1 MQGMLLTLL
10 ALAPILWLLLSLGVL
25 KLPGHRACP
34 IGFLFSLVI
43 AVWVWNMDILLAGK
57 AALEGALFAVLPILW
72 VIIAAFFSYNLSLH
86 TGAIG
91 QIKNLLSHCSSDRR
105 IQALIIAWGF
115 GGFMESIAGFGTAVA
130 VPAALLIALGFDPF
144 RAAVICLI
152 ANTVAVAFG
161 VIGIP
166 VTTLAKITDLPLPAL
181 SFDIGVQLTPFVFL
195 VPLFVVYTVTGGF
208 SGLRGVWLVTLSAGA
223 SFGLVQFLVAQYI
236 GPELPAIAASL
247 ASSSVILLVAK
258 LSPPAK
264 TWSFPNDLAT
274 SGPSSSHLGNQVA
287 VRSQFIAWLP
297 YLLLFCFVLG
307 TSRIFPVIN
316 ESLRHLRAN
325 FLIYD
330 GPGGKPLS
338 FDWFLTPGTLVFIA
352 SVIAGFVQ
360 GASLKDVIK
369 LAGVTVLQLQKTII
383 TVISIVSMAKVLGY
397 SGMIG
402 SVAVTLA
409 ETTGA
414 LYPAVSPLIGAL
426 GTFITGSDTSSNI
439 LFGLLQKQTAEQ
451 LGISPVWIAA
461 ANTSGAC
468 IGKLISPQSISIAA
482 TAAGLHGKEGDLLS
496 VTFRYAYFFLLGL
509 GAITLFLA

>member
-1 MQGMLLTLL
+1 MQELHLTFL
-10 ALAPILWLLLSLGVL
+10 ALAPILWLLVGLGIF
-25 KLPGHRACP
+25 KFPAHRACP
-34 IGFLFSLVI
+34 VGLILSLII
-43 AVWVWNMDILLAGK
+43 AVRVWNMDALLAGK
-57 AALEGALFAVLPILW
+57 AALEGALFALFPILW
-72 VIIAAFFSYNLSLH
+72 VIIAAFCSYNLSLH

-91 QIKNLLSHCSSDRR
+91 QIKNLLLHCSSDRR

-115 GGFMESIAGFGTAVA
+115 GGFMEAIAGFGTAVA

-195 VPLFVVYTVTGGF
+195 VPLFIVYTVTGSF
-208 SGLRGVWLVTLSAGA
+208 RGLRGVWLVTLFAGA
-223 SFGLVQFLVAQYI
+223 SFGLVQFFVAQYI

-247 ASSSVILLVAK
+247 ASSVAILLVAK

-264 TWSFPNDLAT
+264 IWSFPNDPA
-274 SGPSSSHLGNQVA
+274 SPGPSSNPGNQVD

-297 YLLLFCFVLG
+297 YLLLLCFVLG
-307 TSRIFPVIN
+307 TSRIFPVMN
-316 ESLRHLRAN
+316 ESLRQLRMDC
-325 FLIYD
+325 LIYD
-330 GPGGKPLS
+330 GSGGKPLS
-338 FDWFLTPGTLVFIA
+338 FDWFLTPGTLVFVAAIL
-352 SVIAGFVQ
+352 AGFVQ
-360 GASLKDVIK
+360 GASSKDLMK
-369 LAGVTVLQLQKTII
+369 LAGITVLQLRKTII

-414 LYPAVSPLIGAL
+414 LYPAFAPLIGAL

-496 VTFRYAYFFLLGL
+496 VTFHYACFFLLGL
-509 GAITLFLA
+509 GAIILLLA

>member
-1 MQGMLLTLL
+1 MQIMLLTFL
-10 ALAPILWLLLSLGVL
+10 ALAPILWLLVSLGVL
-25 KLPGHRACP
+25 KLPAHKACP
-34 IGFLFSLVI
+34 IGLLFSVVI
-43 AVWVWNMDILLAGK
+43 AVWSWNMDALLAGK
-57 AALEGALFAVLPILW
+57 AALEGALFALLPILW

-86 TGAIG
+86 TGAID
-91 QIKNLLSHCSSDRR
+91 QIKNLLLHCSSDRR

-115 GGFMESIAGFGTAVA
+115 GSFMEAVAGFGTAVA

-195 VPLFVVYTVTGGF
+195 VPLFIVYTVTGSF
-208 SGLRGVWLVTLSAGA
+208 RGLRGVWLVTLFAGA
-223 SFGLVQFLVAQYI
+223 SFGLVQFFVAQYI

-247 ASSSVILLVAK
+247 ASSVAILLVAR

-264 TWSFPNDLAT
+264 TWSFSNDPIIT
-274 SGPSSSHLGNQVA
+274 RESSPTPTKKIN

-297 YLLLFCFVLG
+297 YLLLLCLVLG
-307 TSRIFPVIN
+307 TSRIFPAMN
-316 ESLRHLRAN
+316 ESLRILRTEC
-325 FLIYD
+325 LIYD

-338 FDWFLTPGTLVFIA
+338 FEWFLTPGTLVFITA
-352 SVIAGFVQ
+352 VLAGFVQ
-360 GASLKDVIK
+360 GASAKDLIK
-369 LAGVTVLQLQKTII
+369 LAGVTVLQLQKTFV

-414 LYPAVSPLIGAL
+414 MYPAFSPVIGAL

-451 LGISPVWIAA
+451 LGISSVWIAA

-482 TAAGLHGKEGDLLS
+482 AAAGLPGKEGDLLS
-496 VTFRYAYFFLLGL
+496 VTFRYACFFLLGL
-509 GAITLFLA
+509 GAITLLLA

>member
-1 MQGMLLTLL
+1 
-10 ALAPILWLLLSLGVL
+10 
-25 KLPGHRACP
+25 
-34 IGFLFSLVI
+34 
-43 AVWVWNMDILLAGK
+43 MDALLAGK
-57 AALEGALFAVLPILW
+57 AALEGALFALLPILW

-86 TGAIG
+86 TGAID
-91 QIKNLLSHCSSDRR
+91 QIKNLLLHCSSDRR

-115 GGFMESIAGFGTAVA
+115 GSFMEAVAGFGTAVA

-166 VTTLAKITDLPLPAL
+166 VTTLANITDLPLPAL

-195 VPLFVVYTVTGGF
+195 VPLFIVYTVTGSF
-208 SGLRGVWLVTLSAGA
+208 RGLRGVWLVTLFAGA
-223 SFGLVQFLVAQYI
+223 SFGLVQFFVAQYI

-247 ASSSVILLVAK
+247 ASSVAILLVAR

-264 TWSFPNDLAT
+264 TWSFPNDPII
-274 SGPSSSHLGNQVA
+274 SRESSPTPTKKIN

-297 YLLLFCFVLG
+297 YLLLLCLVLG
-307 TSRIFPVIN
+307 TSRIFPAMN
-316 ESLRHLRAN
+316 ESLRILRTEC
-325 FLIYD
+325 LIYD

-338 FDWFLTPGTLVFIA
+338 FEWFLTPGTLVFITA
-352 SVIAGFVQ
+352 VLAGFVQ
-360 GASLKDVIK
+360 GASAKDLIK
-369 LAGVTVLQLQKTII
+369 LAGVTVLQLQKTFV

-409 ETTGA
+409 EATGA
-414 LYPAVSPLIGAL
+414 MYPAFSPVIGAL

-451 LGISPVWIAA
+451 LGISSVWIAA

-482 TAAGLHGKEGDLLS
+482 AAAGLPGKEGDLLS
-496 VTFRYAYFFLLGL
+496 VTFRYACFFLLGL
-509 GAITLFLA
+509 GAITLLLA

>member
-1 MQGMLLTLL
+1 MQKLHLTFL
-10 ALAPILWLLLSLGVL
+10 ALAPILWLLVGLGIF
-25 KLPGHRACP
+25 KFPAHRACP
-34 IGFLFSLVI
+34 VGLILSLII
-43 AVWVWNMDILLAGK
+43 AVRVWNMDALLAGK
-57 AALEGALFAVLPILW
+57 AALEGALFALFPILW
-72 VIIAAFFSYNLSLH
+72 VIIAAFYSYNLSLH

-91 QIKNLLSHCSSDRR
+91 QIKNLLLHCSSDRR

-115 GGFMESIAGFGTAVA
+115 GGFMEAIAGFGTAVA

-195 VPLFVVYTVTGGF
+195 VPLFIVYTVTGSF
-208 SGLRGVWLVTLSAGA
+208 RGLRGVWLVTLFAGA
-223 SFGLVQFLVAQYI
+223 SFGLVQFFVAQYI

-247 ASSSVILLVAK
+247 ASSVAILLVAK

-264 TWSFPNDLAT
+264 IWSFPNDPA
-274 SGPSSSHLGNQVA
+274 SPGPSSNPGNQVD

-297 YLLLFCFVLG
+297 YLLLLCFVLG

-316 ESLRHLRAN
+316 ESLRQLRTDC
-325 FLIYD
+325 LIYN
-330 GPGGKPLS
+330 GPGGKALS
-338 FDWFLTPGTLVFIA
+338 FDWFLTPGTLVFVAAIL
-352 SVIAGFVQ
+352 AGFVQ
-360 GASLKDVIK
+360 GASSKDLMK
-369 LAGVTVLQLQKTII
+369 LAGITVLQLRKAII

-397 SGMIG
+397 SGMIS

-409 ETTGA
+409 ETTGV
-414 LYPAVSPLIGAL
+414 LYPAFAPLIGAL

-482 TAAGLHGKEGDLLS
+482 TAAGLPGKEGDLLS
-496 VTFRYAYFFLLGL
+496 VTFRYACFFLLGL
-509 GAITLFLA
+509 GAITLLLA

>member
-1 MQGMLLTLL
+1 MQGLHLTVL
-10 ALAPILWLLLSLGVL
+10 ALAPILWLLIGLGIF
-25 KLPGHRACP
+25 KLPAHRACP
-34 IGFLFSLVI
+34 AGLILSLII
-43 AVWVWNMDILLAGK
+43 AVRVWNMDALLAGK
-57 AALEGALFAVLPILW
+57 AALEGALFALLPILW
-72 VIIAAFFSYNLSLH
+72 VIIAAFYSYNLSLH

-91 QIKNLLSHCSSDRR
+91 QIKNLLLHCSSDRR

-115 GGFMESIAGFGTAVA
+115 GSFMEAIAGFGTAVA

-208 SGLRGVWLVTLSAGA
+208 AGLRGVWIVTLSAGA
-223 SFGLVQFLVAQYI
+223 SFGLVQFLVSQYI

-247 ASSSVILLVAK
+247 TSAAVILLVAK
-258 LSPPAK
+258 VSPPAK
-264 TWSFPNDLAT
+264 TWSFPNDSAT
-274 SGPSSSHLGNQVA
+274 PGSSSNPGNQVD

-297 YLLLFCFVLG
+297 YLLLLCFVLG
-307 TSRIFPVIN
+307 TSRIFPVMN
-316 ESLRHLRAN
+316 GSLRQLRTDC
-325 FLIYD
+325 LIYD
-330 GPGGKPLS
+330 GPGGKSLS
-338 FDWFLTPGTLVFIA
+338 FDWFLTPGTLVFVA
-352 SVIAGFVQ
+352 AVLAGFVQ
-360 GASLKDVIK
+360 GASSKDLMK
-369 LAGVTVLQLQKTII
+369 LGGVTVLQLRKTII

-414 LYPAVSPLIGAL
+414 LYPAFAPLIGAL

-496 VTFRYAYFFLLGL
+496 VTFRYACFFLLGL
-509 GAITLFLA
+509 GAITLLLA

>member
-1 MQGMLLTLL
+1 MLLTFL
-10 ALAPILWLLLSLGVL
+10 ALAPILWLLVSLGVL
-25 KLPGHRACP
+25 KLPAHKACP
-34 IGFLFSLVI
+34 IGLLSSVVI
-43 AVWVWNMDILLAGK
+43 AVWSWNMDALLAGK
-57 AALEGALFAVLPILW
+57 AALEGALFALLPILW

-86 TGAIG
+86 TGAID
-91 QIKNLLSHCSSDRR
+91 QIKNLLLHCSSDRR

-115 GGFMESIAGFGTAVA
+115 GSFMEAVAGFGTAVA

-166 VTTLAKITDLPLPAL
+166 VTTLANITDLPLPAL

-195 VPLFVVYTVTGGF
+195 VPLFIVYTVTGSF
-208 SGLRGVWLVTLSAGA
+208 RGLRGVWLVTLFAGA
-223 SFGLVQFLVAQYI
+223 SFGLVQFFVAQYI

-247 ASSSVILLVAK
+247 ASSVAILLVAR

-264 TWSFPNDLAT
+264 TWSFPNDPII
-274 SGPSSSHLGNQVA
+274 SRESSPTPTKKIN

-297 YLLLFCFVLG
+297 YLLLLCLVLG
-307 TSRIFPVIN
+307 TSRIFPAMN
-316 ESLRHLRAN
+316 ESLRILRTEC
-325 FLIYD
+325 LIYD

-338 FDWFLTPGTLVFIA
+338 FEWFLTPGTLVFITA
-352 SVIAGFVQ
+352 VLAGFVQ
-360 GASLKDVIK
+360 GASAKDLIK
-369 LAGVTVLQLQKTII
+369 LAGVTVLQLQKTFV

-409 ETTGA
+409 EATGA
-414 LYPAVSPLIGAL
+414 MYPAFSPVIGAL

-451 LGISPVWIAA
+451 LGISSVWIAA

-482 TAAGLHGKEGDLLS
+482 AAAGLPGKEGDLLS
-496 VTFRYAYFFLLGL
+496 VTFRYACFFLLGL
-509 GAITLFLA
+509 GAITLLLA

>member
-1 MQGMLLTLL
+1 MQGLHLTVL
-10 ALAPILWLLLSLGVL
+10 ALAPILWLLVGLGIF
-25 KLPGHRACP
+25 KLPAHRACP
-34 IGFLFSLVI
+34 VGLILSLII
-43 AVWVWNMDILLAGK
+43 AVRVWNMDALLAGK
-57 AALEGALFAVLPILW
+57 AALEGALFALLPILW

-91 QIKNLLSHCSSDRR
+91 QIKNLLLHCSSDRR

-115 GGFMESIAGFGTAVA
+115 GSFMEAIAGFGTAVA

-208 SGLRGVWLVTLSAGA
+208 AGLRGVWLVTLSAGA
-223 SFGLVQFLVAQYI
+223 SFGLVQFLVSQYI

-247 ASSSVILLVAK
+247 TSAAVILLVAK
-258 LSPPAK
+258 VSPPAK
-264 TWSFPNDLAT
+264 TWSFPNDPAT
-274 SGPSSSHLGNQVA
+274 PGPSSHPGNQVD

-297 YLLLFCFVLG
+297 YLLLLCFVLG

-316 ESLRHLRAN
+316 ESLRQLRTDC
-325 FLIYD
+325 LIYD
-330 GPGGKPLS
+330 GPGGKTLS
-338 FDWFLTPGTLVFIA
+338 FDWFLTPGTLVFVAAIL
-352 SVIAGFVQ
+352 AGFVQ
-360 GASLKDVIK
+360 GASSKDLIK
-369 LAGVTVLQLQKTII
+369 LGGFTVLQLRKTII

-397 SGMIG
+397 SGMIS

-409 ETTGA
+409 ETTGV
-414 LYPAVSPLIGAL
+414 LYPAFAPLIGAL

-496 VTFRYAYFFLLGL
+496 VTFRYACFFLLGL
-509 GAITLFLA
+509 GAITLLLA

>member
-1 MQGMLLTLL
+1 MQGLLLTFL
-10 ALAPILWLLLSLGVL
+10 ALAPILWLLIGLGIF
-25 KLPGHRACP
+25 KLPAHRACP
-34 IGFLFSLVI
+34 AGLILSLII
-43 AVWVWNMDILLAGK
+43 AVRVWNMDALLAGK
-57 AALEGALFAVLPILW
+57 AALEGALFALFPILW
-72 VIIAAFFSYNLSLH
+72 VIIAAFYSYNLSLH

-91 QIKNLLSHCSSDRR
+91 QIKNLLLHCSSDRR

-115 GGFMESIAGFGTAVA
+115 GSFMEAIAGFGTAVA

-208 SGLRGVWLVTLSAGA
+208 AGLRGVWIVTLSAGA
-223 SFGLVQFLVAQYI
+223 SFGLVQFLVSQYI

-247 ASSSVILLVAK
+247 TSAAVILLVAK
-258 LSPPAK
+258 VSPPAK
-264 TWSFPNDLAT
+264 TWSFPNDSAT
-274 SGPSSSHLGNQVA
+274 PGSSSNPGNQVD

-297 YLLLFCFVLG
+297 YLLLLCFVLG
-307 TSRIFPVIN
+307 TSRIFPVMN
-316 ESLRHLRAN
+316 GSLRQLRTDC
-325 FLIYD
+325 LIYD
-330 GPGGKPLS
+330 GPGGKSLS
-338 FDWFLTPGTLVFIA
+338 FDWFLTPGTLVFVA
-352 SVIAGFVQ
+352 AVLAGFVQ
-360 GASLKDVIK
+360 GASLKDLMK
-369 LAGVTVLQLQKTII
+369 LGGFTVLQLRKTII

-414 LYPAVSPLIGAL
+414 LYPAFAPLIGAL

-496 VTFRYAYFFLLGL
+496 VTFRYACFFLLGL
-509 GAITLFLA
+509 GAIILLLA